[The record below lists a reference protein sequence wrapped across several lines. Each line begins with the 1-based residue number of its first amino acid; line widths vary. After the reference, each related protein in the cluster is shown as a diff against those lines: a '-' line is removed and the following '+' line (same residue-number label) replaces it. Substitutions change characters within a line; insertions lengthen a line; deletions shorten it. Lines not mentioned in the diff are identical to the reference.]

1 MSGIKPI
8 ELTQFYASLHARG
21 LTTDTLAAHLGVS
34 GAKLRKMIG
43 LLQRRRGIAWKGL
56 LGLLTEREKSLL
68 LHVEQSST
76 WRNRQRAKQPRWS
89 FEKASAI
96 AAERSAA

>member
-21 LTTDTLAAHLGVS
+21 LKTDTMAAGLGVS

-43 LLQRRRGIAWKGL
+43 LLQRRRGIAWRGFL
-56 LGLLTEREKSLL
+56 ALLTEREKALL
-68 LHVEQSST
+68 LHVEQCSA
-76 WRNRQRAKQPRWS
+76 WNIRQRAKQPRWS
-89 FEKASAI
+89 MEKASVI
-96 AAERSAA
+96 ADRRACA